1 VSKKVKT
8 PPANQGSRIKVDQAQ
23 GGGSTQAELLR
34 FSFKFFRHEC
44 LEGCDKS
51 EIEAFGKR
59 LRALS
64 TMTWQQVT
72 QADRHGLGH
81 EQITRGQILVPLDKL
96 GEDVTFVLSFRY
108 GHGHNPMLGHRDG
121 ATLHILWVSHGHEAY
136 NG

>member
-1 VSKKVKT
+1 MGKKVKT
-8 PPANQGSRIKVDQAQ
+8 PPLTQGSRIKVDASH

-44 LEGCDKS
+44 LDGCDRS
-51 EIEAFGKR
+51 EVEAFGKR

-81 EQITRGQILVPLDKL
+81 EQIPIDKIKVPLDRL
-96 GEDVTFVLSFRY
+96 GEDVTYVLSFRY
-108 GHGHNPMLGHRDG
+108 GHGLNPMLGHRDG
-121 ATLHILWVSHGHEAY
+121 AILHILWVSHGHEAY
-136 NG
+136 DG